1 MPNRSSNLLRQPGRI
16 LLTLG
21 VSALLALLGGCQEE
35 APDALRPQGGALAP
49 VTDAEGARFLAQ
61 ATFGGRPEDLTR
73 LKSAGLDAWITAQMD
88 APVARTHLAMVEQSA
103 ASQGRSPQTQD
114 VQQSWWTAALTDH
127 SAQLRHR
134 VAFALSQIFV
144 VSTVSVSNPRTV
156 ASYMDTLTQHAG
168 GRYRDLLEAVVLHP
182 AMGQYLS
189 HLGNRKEDNNGR
201 VPDENLA
208 REVMQLFSIGLVQ
221 LDEAGQPVRVNHQ
234 VAETYTAA
242 DIKGLARVFTG
253 FSWARVR
260 TTSDWT
266 DCFTRTPAC
275 RDDSQDVLPMAAYP
289 QAHATTEKAFL
300 GVRVPA
306 QSTADPTGSLKV
318 ALDRLATHPNTAPFI
333 SRQLIQ
339 RLVSSNPSNRY
350 VQDVSRVFVK
360 TGGNLRE
367 VVRAILMHAEAR
379 DPASAAP
386 NPTHAGRVRE
396 PLLRMTHLMRALP
409 HQSLKY
415 TQHSVYGATDT
426 HDMASGLA
434 QSPLRAPSVF
444 NFYRPGYRLPQS
456 GSGDAGLVAP
466 ELQIASES
474 AVLGYANFV
483 ASALEYGWGDW
494 HDKARQ
500 RDMVFQLQGWLPLA
514 GNPEQLLD
522 SLARRVL
529 GAPLPAEARGTAL
542 AGLQTMPSDTEA
554 QKLARVRAAALL
566 IAVSPQFTVEQ

>member
-1 MPNRSSNLLRQPGRI
+1 MLNRYTHPLRQPRR
-16 LLTLG
+16 
-21 VSALLALLGGCQEE
+21 ALLALGVCAALVFLGGCQEE
-35 APDALRPQGGALAP
+35 APGAARPQGGALAP
-49 VTDAEGARFLAQ
+49 VTEVEGTRFLTQ
-61 ATFGGRPEDLTR
+61 ATFGGRPEDLAR
-73 LKSAGLDAWITAQMD
+73 LQGMGLDAWITAQMS
-88 APVARTHLAMVEQSA
+88 APVARTHLAMVDQSA

-156 ASYMDTLTQHAG
+156 ASYMDTLTQHAD
-168 GRYRDLLEAVVLHP
+168 GRYRDLLEAAVLHP

-189 HLGNRKEDNNGR
+189 HLGNRKEDSSGR

-221 LDEAGQPVRVNHQ
+221 LDANGQAVLVNKQPV
-234 VAETYTAA
+234 ETYTSS

-253 FSWARVR
+253 FSWAR
-260 TTSDWT
+260 TQQTGNWT
-266 DCFTRTPAC
+266 DCFTRTAAC
-275 RDDSQDVLPMAAYP
+275 RDNRQDVLPMDAYP
-289 QAHATTEKAFL
+289 EAHATTEKAFL
-300 GVRVPA
+300 GVRVPPQA
-306 QSTADPTGSLKV
+306 TADPKASLKV

-339 RLVSSNPSNRY
+339 RLVSSNPSSQY
-350 VQDVSRVFVK
+350 VGDVSRVFAQ

-379 DPASAAP
+379 NPASAAP
-386 NPTHAGRVRE
+386 NPSHAGRVRE

-409 HQSLKY
+409 HQSLSY
-415 TQHSVYGATDT
+415 TKHGVYGTTDT
-426 HDMASGLA
+426 SDMANGLA

-456 GSGDAGLVAP
+456 RSGDASLVAP

-483 ASALEYGWGDW
+483 ASSLEYGWGDW
-494 HDKARQ
+494 HANERQ
-500 RDMVFQLQGWLPLA
+500 RDMLFQLQGWLPLA
-514 GNPEQLLD
+514 GNPEQLIDTL
-522 SLARRVL
+522 SRRLL
-529 GAPLPAEARGTAL
+529 GAPLPAEARSTAL
-542 AGLQTMPSDTEA
+542 AGIQSMPTETET
-554 QKLARVRAAALL
+554 QKLARIRAAALL